1 MGDRYLVCSPEINH
15 REASHFCSQPTQIK
29 TAIKHMSKP
38 VILCVDDEPDI
49 LNTLKMQLK
58 NEFKDDYFYELAES
72 GDEALDLLED
82 FQEECQVI
90 VVVSDWLM
98 PGIKGDELL
107 IKVHQKY
114 PKIITVMLTGQA
126 DAAAVERVVKEA
138 DLYCCLYK
146 PWSSKELIEMTKSG
160 LAKL

>member
-1 MGDRYLVCSPEINH
+1 MN
-15 REASHFCSQPTQIK
+15 
-29 TAIKHMSKP
+29 KP

-58 NEFKDDYFYELAES
+58 NEFKNDYFYELAES
-72 GDEALDLLED
+72 GDEALDLLKD
-82 FQEECQVI
+82 FQEEVQVI
-90 VVVSDWLM
+90 VVISDWLM

-114 PKIITVMLTGQA
+114 PKIIKVMLTGQA
-126 DAAAVERVVKEA
+126 DAAALQRAVTEA

-146 PWSSKELIEMTKSG
+146 PWKSKELIETIKSG

>member
-1 MGDRYLVCSPEINH
+1 MN
-15 REASHFCSQPTQIK
+15 
-29 TAIKHMSKP
+29 KP

-58 NEFKDDYFYELAES
+58 NEFKNDYFYELAES
-72 GDEALDLLED
+72 GDEALDLLKD
-82 FQEECQVI
+82 FQAEAQVI
-90 VVVSDWLM
+90 VVISDWLM

-114 PKIITVMLTGQA
+114 PKIIKVMLTGQA
-126 DAAAVERVVKEA
+126 DAAALERAVQEA
-138 DLYCCLYK
+138 NLYCCLYK
-146 PWSSKELIEMTKSG
+146 PWKSKELIETIESG

>member
-1 MGDRYLVCSPEINH
+1 MN
-15 REASHFCSQPTQIK
+15 
-29 TAIKHMSKP
+29 KP

-49 LNTLKMQLK
+49 LNSLKMQLK
-58 NEFKDDYFYELAES
+58 NEFKNDYFYELAES
-72 GDEALDLLED
+72 GDEALDLLKD
-82 FQEECQVI
+82 FQEEVQVI
-90 VVVSDWLM
+90 VVISDWLM

-114 PKIITVMLTGQA
+114 PKIIKVMLTGQA
-126 DAAAVERVVKEA
+126 DAAALQRAVEEA

-146 PWSSKELIEMTKSG
+146 PWQSKELIETIKSG

>member
-1 MGDRYLVCSPEINH
+1 MN
-15 REASHFCSQPTQIK
+15 
-29 TAIKHMSKP
+29 KP
-38 VILCVDDEPDI
+38 IILCVDDEPDI

-58 NEFKDDYFYELAES
+58 KEFKNDYFYELAES
-72 GDEALDLLED
+72 GDEALDLLEE
-82 FQEECQVI
+82 FQEESQVI

-114 PKIITVMLTGQA
+114 PKIIKVMLTGQA
-126 DAAAVERVVKEA
+126 DAAAVRRAVKEA

-146 PWSSKELIEMTKSG
+146 PWQSKELIETIKSG

>member
-1 MGDRYLVCSPEINH
+1 MN
-15 REASHFCSQPTQIK
+15 
-29 TAIKHMSKP
+29 KP
-38 VILCVDDEPDI
+38 VIICVDDEPDI

-58 NEFKDDYFYELAES
+58 NEFKNDYFYELAEN
-72 GDEALDLLED
+72 GDEALDLLEE
-82 FQEECQVI
+82 FQEKAQVI

-114 PKIITVMLTGQA
+114 PTIIKVMLTGQA
-126 DAAAVERVVKEA
+126 EVSAVQRAVEEA

-146 PWSSKELIEMTKSG
+146 PWQSKDLIEIIKSG

>member
-1 MGDRYLVCSPEINH
+1 MN
-15 REASHFCSQPTQIK
+15 
-29 TAIKHMSKP
+29 KP
-38 VILCVDDEPDI
+38 IILCVDDEPDI

-58 NEFKDDYFYELAES
+58 KEFKNDYFYELAES
-72 GDEALDLLED
+72 GEEALDLLEE
-82 FQEECQVI
+82 FQEKAQVI
-90 VVVSDWLM
+90 VMVSDWLM

-114 PKIITVMLTGQA
+114 PKIIKVMLTGQA
-126 DAAAVERVVKEA
+126 DAAAVQRAVEEA

-146 PWSSKELIEMTKSG
+146 PWQSKDLIETIKSG

>member
-1 MGDRYLVCSPEINH
+1 MN
-15 REASHFCSQPTQIK
+15 
-29 TAIKHMSKP
+29 KP
-38 VILCVDDEPDI
+38 VIVCVDDEADI

-58 NEFKDDYFYELAES
+58 NEFKDNYFYELAES
-72 GDEALDLLED
+72 GDEALEVIEACEG
-82 FQEECQVI
+82 EEQVI

-107 IKVHQKY
+107 IKIHEKH
-114 PKIITVMLTGQA
+114 PKIVKVMLTGQA
-126 DAAAVERVVKEA
+126 DSAAIKRAVEQA

-146 PWSSKELIEMTKSG
+146 PWKGEDLIKTIKSG

>member
-1 MGDRYLVCSPEINH
+1 MN
-15 REASHFCSQPTQIK
+15 
-29 TAIKHMSKP
+29 KP

-49 LNTLKMQLK
+49 LNTLKIQLK
-58 NEFKDDYFYELAES
+58 NEFKNDYFYELAES
-72 GDEALDLLED
+72 GDEALDLLKD
-82 FQEECQVI
+82 FQEEVQVI
-90 VVVSDWLM
+90 VVISDWLM

-114 PKIITVMLTGQA
+114 PKIIKVMLTGQA
-126 DAAAVERVVKEA
+126 DAAALQRAVQEA

-146 PWSSKELIEMTKSG
+146 PWKSTELIETIKSG

>member
-1 MGDRYLVCSPEINH
+1 
-15 REASHFCSQPTQIK
+15 
-29 TAIKHMSKP
+29 
-38 VILCVDDEPDI
+38 
-49 LNTLKMQLK
+49 MQLK

-82 FQEECQVI
+82 FEEAAQVI
-90 VVVSDWLM
+90 VVISDWLM

-126 DAAAVERVVKEA
+126 DADAVERAVQEA

-146 PWSSKELIEMTKSG
+146 PWKTKDLIETIRSG
-160 LAKL
+160 VAKL

>member
-1 MGDRYLVCSPEINH
+1 MN
-15 REASHFCSQPTQIK
+15 
-29 TAIKHMSKP
+29 KP
-38 VILCVDDEPDI
+38 VIICVDDEPDI

-58 NEFKDDYFYELAES
+58 NEFKNDYFYELAES
-72 GDEALDLLED
+72 GDEALDLLEE
-82 FQEECQVI
+82 FQKKAQVI

-114 PKIITVMLTGQA
+114 PTIIKVMLTGQA
-126 DAAAVERVVKEA
+126 EVSAVQRAVEEA

-146 PWSSKELIEMTKSG
+146 PWQSKDLIEIIKSG

>member
-1 MGDRYLVCSPEINH
+1 MN
-15 REASHFCSQPTQIK
+15 
-29 TAIKHMSKP
+29 KP
-38 VILCVDDEPDI
+38 VIVCVDDEADI

-58 NEFKDDYFYELAES
+58 NEFKDNYFYELAES
-72 GDEALDLLED
+72 GDEALEVIEA
-82 FQEECQVI
+82 FQEEDQVI

-107 IKVHQKY
+107 MIIHQKH
-114 PKIITVMLTGQA
+114 PKIVKVMLTGQA
-126 DAAAVERVVKEA
+126 DTAAIQRAVQHA

-146 PWSSKELIEMTKSG
+146 PWKGEDLIKTIKSG

>member
-1 MGDRYLVCSPEINH
+1 MN
-15 REASHFCSQPTQIK
+15 
-29 TAIKHMSKP
+29 KP

-58 NEFKDDYFYELAES
+58 NEFKNDYFYELAES
-72 GDEALDLLED
+72 ADEALDLLKN
-82 FQEECQVI
+82 FQEEVQVI
-90 VVVSDWLM
+90 VVISDWLM

-114 PKIITVMLTGQA
+114 PKIIKVMLTGQA
-126 DAAAVERVVKEA
+126 DAAAVQRAVEEA

-146 PWSSKELIEMTKSG
+146 PWKSKELIETIKSG

>member
-1 MGDRYLVCSPEINH
+1 MN
-15 REASHFCSQPTQIK
+15 
-29 TAIKHMSKP
+29 KP

-58 NEFKDDYFYELAES
+58 NEFKNDYFYELAES

-82 FQEECQVI
+82 FQEKTQVI

-114 PKIITVMLTGQA
+114 PKIIKVMLTGQA
-126 DAAAVERVVKEA
+126 DAAAVQRAVEEA

-146 PWSSKELIEMTKSG
+146 PWQSKDLIETIKSG

>member
-1 MGDRYLVCSPEINH
+1 MN
-15 REASHFCSQPTQIK
+15 
-29 TAIKHMSKP
+29 KP
-38 VILCVDDEPDI
+38 IILCVDDEPDI
-49 LNTLKMQLK
+49 LNTLKIQLK
-58 NEFKDDYFYELAES
+58 KEFKNDYFYELAES

-82 FQEECQVI
+82 FQEKTQVI

-114 PKIITVMLTGQA
+114 PKIIKVMLTGQA
-126 DAAAVERVVKEA
+126 DAAAVQRAVEEA

-146 PWSSKELIEMTKSG
+146 PWQSKDLIETIKSG

>member
-1 MGDRYLVCSPEINH
+1 MN
-15 REASHFCSQPTQIK
+15 
-29 TAIKHMSKP
+29 KP

-49 LNTLKMQLK
+49 LNNLKIQLK
-58 NEFKDDYFYELAES
+58 NEFKNDYFYELAES
-72 GDEALDLLED
+72 GDEALDLLKD
-82 FQEECQVI
+82 FQEEVQVI
-90 VVVSDWLM
+90 VVISDWLM

-114 PKIITVMLTGQA
+114 PKIIKVMLTGQA
-126 DAAAVERVVKEA
+126 DAGALQRAVQEA

-146 PWSSKELIEMTKSG
+146 PWQSKELIETIKSG

>member
-1 MGDRYLVCSPEINH
+1 MN
-15 REASHFCSQPTQIK
+15 
-29 TAIKHMSKP
+29 KP

-58 NEFKDDYFYELAES
+58 NEFKNDYFYELAES
-72 GDEALDLLED
+72 GDEALDLLKD
-82 FQEECQVI
+82 FQEKFQVI
-90 VVVSDWLM
+90 VIISDWLM

-114 PKIITVMLTGQA
+114 PKIIKVMLTGQA
-126 DAAAVERVVKEA
+126 DAAALQRAVQEA

-146 PWSSKELIEMTKSG
+146 PWQSKDLIETIKSG

>member
-1 MGDRYLVCSPEINH
+1 MN
-15 REASHFCSQPTQIK
+15 
-29 TAIKHMSKP
+29 KP

-49 LNTLKMQLK
+49 LNTLKIQLK

-72 GDEALDLLED
+72 GNEALDLLED
-82 FQEECQVI
+82 FQEEAQVI

-114 PKIITVMLTGQA
+114 PKIVKVMLTGQA
-126 DAAAVERVVKEA
+126 DAAVLQRAVKEA

-146 PWSSKELIEMTKSG
+146 PWKTKDLIETIKSG
-160 LAKL
+160 VAKL

>member
-1 MGDRYLVCSPEINH
+1 MN
-15 REASHFCSQPTQIK
+15 
-29 TAIKHMSKP
+29 KP

-49 LNTLKMQLK
+49 LHSLKMQLK
-58 NEFKDDYFYELAES
+58 NEFKNDYFYELAES
-72 GDEALDLLED
+72 GDEALDLLKE
-82 FQEECQVI
+82 FQEEVQVI
-90 VVVSDWLM
+90 VVISDWLM

-114 PKIITVMLTGQA
+114 PKIIKVMLTGQA
-126 DAAAVERVVKEA
+126 DAAALQRAVQEA

-146 PWSSKELIEMTKSG
+146 PWNSKELIETIKSG

>member
-1 MGDRYLVCSPEINH
+1 MN
-15 REASHFCSQPTQIK
+15 
-29 TAIKHMSKP
+29 KP

-49 LNTLKMQLK
+49 LNSLKMQLK
-58 NEFKDDYFYELAES
+58 NEFKNDYFYELAES
-72 GDEALDLLED
+72 GDEALDLLNN
-82 FQEECQVI
+82 FQEEVQVI
-90 VVVSDWLM
+90 VVISDWLM

-114 PKIITVMLTGQA
+114 PKIIKVMLTGQA
-126 DAAAVERVVKEA
+126 DAAALQRAVQEA

-146 PWSSKELIEMTKSG
+146 PWKSKELIETIKSG

>member
-1 MGDRYLVCSPEINH
+1 MN
-15 REASHFCSQPTQIK
+15 
-29 TAIKHMSKP
+29 KP

-49 LNTLKMQLK
+49 LNSLKMQLK
-58 NEFKDDYFYELAES
+58 DEFKNDYFYELAES
-72 GDEALDLLED
+72 GDEALDLLKD
-82 FQEECQVI
+82 FQEEVQVI
-90 VVVSDWLM
+90 VVISDWLM

-114 PKIITVMLTGQA
+114 PKIIKVMLTGQA
-126 DAAAVERVVKEA
+126 DAAALQRAVQEA

-146 PWSSKELIEMTKSG
+146 PWNSKELIETIKSG

>member
-1 MGDRYLVCSPEINH
+1 MN
-15 REASHFCSQPTQIK
+15 
-29 TAIKHMSKP
+29 KP

-58 NEFKDDYFYELAES
+58 NEFKSDYFYELAES
-72 GDEALDLLED
+72 GDEALDLLEE
-82 FQEECQVI
+82 FQEKAQVI

-114 PKIITVMLTGQA
+114 PKIIKVMLTGQA
-126 DAAAVERVVKEA
+126 DAAAVQRAVKEA

-146 PWSSKELIEMTKSG
+146 PWQSEELIETIKSG

>member
-1 MGDRYLVCSPEINH
+1 MN
-15 REASHFCSQPTQIK
+15 
-29 TAIKHMSKP
+29 KP

-49 LNTLKMQLK
+49 LNNLKIQLK
-58 NEFKDDYFYELAES
+58 NEFKNDYFYELAES
-72 GDEALDLLED
+72 GDEALDLLKD
-82 FQEECQVI
+82 FQEEVQVI
-90 VVVSDWLM
+90 VVISDWLM

-114 PKIITVMLTGQA
+114 PKIIKVMLTGQA
-126 DAAAVERVVKEA
+126 DAAALQRAVQEA

-146 PWSSKELIEMTKSG
+146 PWKSTELIETIKSG

>member
-1 MGDRYLVCSPEINH
+1 MN
-15 REASHFCSQPTQIK
+15 
-29 TAIKHMSKP
+29 KP

-58 NEFKDDYFYELAES
+58 NEFKNDYFYELAES
-72 GDEALDLLED
+72 GDEALDLLEN
-82 FQEECQVI
+82 FQEEDQVI

-114 PKIITVMLTGQA
+114 PKIIKVMLTGQA
-126 DAAAVERVVKEA
+126 DAAAVQRAVEEA

-146 PWSSKELIEMTKSG
+146 PWQSKDLIETIKSG
-160 LAKL
+160 LANL

>member
-1 MGDRYLVCSPEINH
+1 MN
-15 REASHFCSQPTQIK
+15 
-29 TAIKHMSKP
+29 KP

-49 LNTLKMQLK
+49 LNSLKIQLK
-58 NEFKDDYFYELAES
+58 NEFKNDYFYELAES
-72 GDEALDLLED
+72 GDEALDLLEN
-82 FQEECQVI
+82 FQEEAQVI

-114 PKIITVMLTGQA
+114 PKIIKVMLTGQA
-126 DAAAVERVVKEA
+126 DAAALQRAVEAA

-146 PWSSKELIEMTKSG
+146 PWQSKDLIEIIKSG

>member
-1 MGDRYLVCSPEINH
+1 MN
-15 REASHFCSQPTQIK
+15 
-29 TAIKHMSKP
+29 KP

-58 NEFKDDYFYELAES
+58 NEFKNDYFYELAES

-82 FQEECQVI
+82 FQEKAQVI

-114 PKIITVMLTGQA
+114 PKIIKVMLTGQA
-126 DAAAVERVVKEA
+126 DAAAVQRAVEEA

-146 PWSSKELIEMTKSG
+146 PWQSKDLIESIKSG